1 MSKSRAPR
9 NTLDREGI
17 VDATRGLLDAEGLEA
32 LTMRRLAD
40 TLGVRPMALYHHFR
54 NKDELLNSVVE
65 SVFGE
70 IYLPEPSGDWRA
82 ELATRSRSMR
92 EVLAAHP
99 WALPLMETRTNP
111 GSVQLKHH
119 EAILETMRRSGFSV
133 RAAAHGYAIL
143 DAFVYGFAFQEALL
157 GSIGLD
163 SEPEQLAEG
172 LELSSRPRLAE
183 MVRLYLEGS
192 GFRFSDSF
200 GVGLRLTLDGLG
212 ALRNEDDPPCLRSS
226 P

>member
-1 MSKSRAPR
+1 
-9 NTLDREGI
+9 
-17 VDATRGLLDAEGLEA
+17 
-32 LTMRRLAD
+32 
-40 TLGVRPMALYHHFR
+40 MALYHHFR

-70 IYLPEPSGDWRA
+70 IYLPEPSGGWRA
-82 ELATRSRSMR
+82 ELAARSRSMR
-92 EVLAAHP
+92 EVLTAHP

-111 GSVQLKHH
+111 GPVQLKHH
-119 EAILETMRRSGFSV
+119 ETTLETMRRSGFSV

-143 DAFVYGFAFQEALL
+143 DAFVYGFAFQETLL

-163 SEPEQLAEG
+163 SNPEQLAEG
-172 LELSSRPRLAE
+172 MELSSRPRLAE
-183 MVRLYLEGS
+183 MVQLYLEDG

-212 ALRNEDDPPCLRSS
+212 ALRSS